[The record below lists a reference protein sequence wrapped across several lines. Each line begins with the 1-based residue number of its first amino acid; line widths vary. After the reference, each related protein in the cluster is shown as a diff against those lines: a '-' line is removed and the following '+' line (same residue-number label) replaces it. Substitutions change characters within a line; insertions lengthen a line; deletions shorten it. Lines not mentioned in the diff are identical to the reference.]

1 LKSEPHRV
9 TVPMSTFG
17 LNNGFWRILSV
28 CASEWRDIPFYAF
41 LQINFQNVTA
51 CHFQQL
57 VVRNTSHRARAH
69 CRVVAPAWGTCEG
82 NGSLDW
88 LEEFLS
94 TGIQLARFLRSQMP
108 RSNTRE
114 RTVQRSPHSLV
125 SPSQC
130 VSHSACDSQFATVLR
145 GVGRSGHSGRTLG

>member
-1 LKSEPHRV
+1 MKSEPHRV
-9 TVPMSTFG
+9 TVPMSNFV
-17 LNNGFWRILSV
+17 LSYGFWRILSV
-28 CASEWRDIPFYAF
+28 CASELRAF

-125 SPSQC
+125 VSPSQC